1 MFVSAMWACLRVD
14 EWERALELFEV
25 RKAQRALPPDTHSY
39 AAAIAACAKGAAARK
54 GPAVADFSARALALL
69 DEMQANTALRGNP
82 HAFASA
88 MAACNAAGEPSAAL
102 RLFGRLESGEAG
114 CAVSES
120 CLAAAL
126 AACGEDHVAAAA
138 LFARHPLRTPRAFNA
153 MLGALGRAQQWVT
166 LLALFDRM
174 QAEGLPP
181 DPKALNLAIIA
192 ADQVDERRAAALAE
206 SLTELR
212 GVAPPGAAERAQ
224 LADLRAARKGAAL
237 EQSKKGHAE
246 RRRAAG
252 GVRLAKPKAVKLPPP
267 ADFAPVERAPPAAP
281 PAEPVPAAEAAEAAK
296 KAVDQSL
303 VDFLGGTRRA
313 EFLSKALKKK

>member
-1 MFVSAMWACLRVD
+1 
-14 EWERALELFEV
+14 
-25 RKAQRALPPDTHSY
+25 
-39 AAAIAACAKGAAARK
+39 
-54 GPAVADFSARALALL
+54 
-69 DEMQANTALRGNP
+69 
-82 HAFASA
+82 
-88 MAACNAAGEPSAAL
+88 
-102 RLFGRLESGEAG
+102 
-114 CAVSES
+114 
-120 CLAAAL
+120 
-126 AACGEDHVAAAA
+126 
-138 LFARHPLRTPRAFNA
+138 

-237 EQSKKGHAE
+237 EQSEKGLAE